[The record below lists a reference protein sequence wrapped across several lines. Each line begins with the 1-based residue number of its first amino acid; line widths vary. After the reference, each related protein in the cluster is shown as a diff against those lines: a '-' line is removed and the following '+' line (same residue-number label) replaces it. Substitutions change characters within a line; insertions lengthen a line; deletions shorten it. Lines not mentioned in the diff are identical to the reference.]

1 MPWPFWVYRSASEEG
16 SAEPIETGLAD
27 TLQQDSAVP
36 RVDGERDRHRHRG
49 AVSPGVGHQS
59 DHRAAGGF
67 DPDETSRREH
77 LHVDRHQ
84 VLDIRSQAAE
94 VEDQVRR
101 GLREAREPYVG
112 PRALGVQIGA
122 RRVQTGGHRFDDLV
136 RDRGIDAEKRLLGFG
151 GNPLVGDKPAFLH
164 FGGRGKDFLLAQ
176 EGQYVGIR
184 PCDRADDPLE
194 G

>member
-1 MPWPFWVYRSASEEG
+1 MVNVTGTVTGAPLVPEWVTRVT
-16 SAEPIETGLAD
+16 TG
-27 TLQQDSAVP
+27 T
-36 RVDGERDRHRHRG
+36 
-49 AVSPGVGHQS
+49 
-59 DHRAAGGF
+59 AGGF

-136 RDRGIDAEKRLLGFG
+136 RGRRIDAEDRLLGFG
-151 GNPLVGDKPAFLH
+151 GDPLVEDKLAFLR

-176 EGQYVGIR
+176 EGQYR
-184 PCDRADDPLE
+184 WYTALRSRR
-194 G
+194 